1 VGVRRSAMPS
11 LQEVAR
17 RAGVSIATASLV
29 LNPGKQECRVGAA
42 ARERVRKV
50 AARLGYVPN
59 YHAQSMKKG
68 RAGVLAVAL
77 DLGSPGAQESARGEL
92 GMSYFGAIIGAIE
105 ARTRSLG
112 FQMTVVGPDE
122 KLRAPDRGLW
132 GLRQRR
138 FDGLLVP
145 GCAVRTD
152 ATDFLSEP
160 HTEPIVVVEYRGK
173 TELPVVDWDEKACLR
188 LAVHHLAAL
197 GHRELLWLGPVNSRL
212 PERGVQREQIFLDG
226 AAKAGLR
233 GAVCRYGPIFYGPR
247 DDYASRTVEAAEDA
261 LRGRLQEGG
270 RRFTGIV
277 CYNDV
282 TAIGACGALLEA
294 GLRVPVDVSVVGID
308 DVEAPLCIPRLTSVS
323 HKLAEMGTRATEL
336 VLEMVEDPQACRRL
350 AGHREMIQPE
360 LIVRRSTGPARRP

>member
-1 VGVRRSAMPS
+1 
-11 LQEVAR
+11 
-17 RAGVSIATASLV
+17 
-29 LNPGKQECRVGAA
+29 
-42 ARERVRKV
+42 
-50 AARLGYVPN
+50 
-59 YHAQSMKKG
+59 
-68 RAGVLAVAL
+68 
-77 DLGSPGAQESARGEL
+77 
-92 GMSYFGAIIGAIE
+92 
-105 ARTRSLG
+105 
-112 FQMTVVGPDE
+112 
-122 KLRAPDRGLW
+122 
-132 GLRQRR
+132 
-138 FDGLLVP
+138 
-145 GCAVRTD
+145 VRTD

-173 TELPVVDWDEKACLR
+173 TELPVVDWDEKACVR

-197 GHRELLWLGPVNSRL
+197 GHRDLLWLGPVNSRL
-212 PERGVQREQIFLDG
+212 PEHGVQREQIFLDG

-233 GAVCRYGPIFYGPR
+233 GGVCRYGPIFYGPR

-261 LRGRLQEGG
+261 LRARLQEGG

-294 GLRVPVDVSVVGID
+294 GLKVPVDVSVVGID

-336 VLEMVEDPQACRRL
+336 VLEMVEDPKAYRRL
-350 AGHREMIQPE
+350 QGRRELLQPE